1 MDINLADVTI
11 HVDENLDKATL
22 DQLQTSFRERD
33 GVVSVHV
40 DERRPH
46 LFLLEYN
53 PKLVSGQDLLSI
65 TQFQGLHAELVGL

>member
-11 HVDENLDKATL
+11 HVDEILDKATL

-40 DERRPH
+40 EERRPH

-53 PKLVSGQDLLSI
+53 PALVNSQDLLSI